1 MEESL
6 SPSAVTDNLG
16 TRFIGQRVI
25 CYSSVPSTM
34 QAARQE
40 AHWGAPAGTVII
52 ADEQTAGRGRLNR
65 AWLSPK
71 GSVALSVIL
80 RPNIAYLPSLI
91 MLASLAVARA
101 IEKVTALKAEIK
113 WPNDVLIDEKKV
125 CGILIENEVRRNTLV
140 YAIIGIGINVNMHL
154 ADFPDIFPT
163 ATSLSDE
170 LGKEVSRLELVR
182 QLLVEI
188 DRLYLELPAGDTI
201 YEQWR
206 DNLVTLGRT
215 VRVQSG
221 EAVIEGVAESV
232 GRDGSLFVCQQDG
245 SLTRIVAGDATLL
258 RK

>member
-1 MEESL
+1 ML
-6 SPSAVTDNLG
+6 TLMAGVAIHQAVTATTG
-16 TRFIGQRVI
+16 
-25 CYSSVPSTM
+25 
-34 QAARQE
+34 
-40 AHWGAPAGTVII
+40 
-52 ADEQTAGRGRLNR
+52 
-65 AWLSPK
+65 
-71 GSVALSVIL
+71 
-80 RPNIAYLPSLI
+80 
-91 MLASLAVARA
+91 LAVDIR
-101 IEKVTALKAEIK
+101 
-113 WPNDVLIDEKKV
+113 WPNDLLVNGKKV

-188 DRLYLELPAGDTI
+188 DRLYPELPAGDTI
-201 YEQWR
+201 YQQWR

-221 EAVIEGVAESV
+221 EAVTEGAAESV
-232 GRDGSLFVCQQDG
+232 GRDGSLFVRQQDG